1 MAQMNWHFI
10 WTLYFKQ
17 FWNFHI
23 RFPIKLPDECYF
35 CGISKRRKL
44 FFLQIQRIHFSA
56 EVKYKENVQRR
67 KLPIIKFY
75 GFVCVETDSRHIK
88 MKYINFEDVVELNFV
103 EEVLIV
109 WYVCHLMKI
118 RNFMIS
124 LREAINQM
132 DGSFDMLLWHF
143 TFDRLRLIKM
153 VYTSKY
159 FISIRIHKN
168 ENKTLRKSYFD
179 RNSIEIT
186 FPSHKKS
193 STNNRDNAQDIIVV
207 SIY

>member
-1 MAQMNWHFI
+1 M
-10 WTLYFKQ
+10 
-17 FWNFHI
+17 
-23 RFPIKLPDECYF
+23 
-35 CGISKRRKL
+35 
-44 FFLQIQRIHFSA
+44 
-56 EVKYKENVQRR
+56 KYKENVQRR

-132 DGSFDMLLWHF
+132 DGSFDMLL
-143 TFDRLRLIKM
+143 
-153 VYTSKY
+153 
-159 FISIRIHKN
+159 
-168 ENKTLRKSYFD
+168 
-179 RNSIEIT
+179 
-186 FPSHKKS
+186 
-193 STNNRDNAQDIIVV
+193 
-207 SIY
+207 